1 MLTGR
6 SAFAAATPADT
17 IIRVISA
24 PLPAPSASV
33 PDVSADLDAI
43 VVRATAKEID
53 RRQQSTAAL
62 SAELRSVGAILDV
75 RSGDSAHGD
84 LLPIDDD
91 PGSGRWWAAA
101 LVVLVAAGL
110 AAWYWSAR

>member
-1 MLTGR
+1 
-6 SAFAAATPADT
+6 
-17 IIRVISA
+17 
-24 PLPAPSASV
+24 V